1 MDLGFLKS
9 WVPCVFESEREIF
22 QLIYFFLG
30 ERMRILRALRFGL
43 QYRISYKV
51 LYNKLNS
58 LIFIYIY
65 RERERWREGDMCERF
80 PCLRCLLAVLLFL
93 NVLYY
98 YCFALFSILIS
109 TDMTLT
115 FLNLLQLSH
124 HCQWPLALLLVLV
137 I

>member
-30 ERMRILRALRFGL
+30 ERTRILRALRFGL

-65 RERERWREGDMCERF
+65 IYIYIYIERERERERER
-80 PCLRCLLAVLLFL
+80 
-93 NVLYY
+93 
-98 YCFALFSILIS
+98 
-109 TDMTLT
+109 
-115 FLNLLQLSH
+115 
-124 HCQWPLALLLVLV
+124 
-137 I
+137 

>member
-1 MDLGFLKS
+1 
-9 WVPCVFESEREIF
+9 
-22 QLIYFFLG
+22 
-30 ERMRILRALRFGL
+30 
-43 QYRISYKV
+43 
-51 LYNKLNS
+51 
-58 LIFIYIY
+58 
-65 RERERWREGDMCERF
+65 MCERF